1 MAGAQL
7 AFPYCRSG
15 RENLCDTPDYTGAT
29 LDGGYASH
37 VIADSRFCLPIPD
50 VYGDAEAAPLLCAGL
65 IGYRALVMAGEG
77 KALGFYGFGA
87 AAHIIAQVAIWQ
99 GRRVHAFTRQRRS
112 GRASL
117 RAIARLLLGGG
128 SDEPPPE
135 LDAAIIFAAVGPLV
149 PLALRAV
156 AKGGKV
162 DMCGHPHERHS
173 LLSL

>member
-7 AFPYCRSG
+7 RICPYCRSG

-99 GRRVHAFTRQRRS
+99 GRRVHAFTRPGDLAGQAFARSLGCCWAGARMSLRPKSWMLPSSLLLS
-112 GRASL
+112 GRW
-117 RAIARLLLGGG
+117 
-128 SDEPPPE
+128 
-135 LDAAIIFAAVGPLV
+135 F
-149 PLALRAV
+149 
-156 AKGGKV
+156 
-162 DMCGHPHERHS
+162 
-173 LLSL
+173 LSLCALLPKAARSYVRAST